1 MVSTAH
7 QMPALQARL
16 AMRLDSGLVSYPVID
31 PSLVADVSGNGTVS
45 MLDAA
50 MIAGI
55 RSSSEGP
62 VLASAP
68 QPRQMLLRHGG
79 SFRRAD
85 VIDVSGVLSDDQT
98 SLLAAS
104 RDFSQHSSASLCRY
118 CCRMGCKC
126 SSKGK
131 RVHFPSPKTVMNPV
145 ISFLQTRDSSR

>member
-1 MVSTAH
+1 
-7 QMPALQARL
+7 
-16 AMRLDSGLVSYPVID
+16 MRLDSGLVSYPVIN

-62 VLASAP
+62 ELASAP
-68 QPRQMLLRHGG
+68 SPRQMLLRHGG

-85 VIDVSGVLSDDQT
+85 VIDVSGVLSDGQT

-104 RDFSQHSSASLCRY
+104 RDSASTRAQAFADIAA
-118 CCRMGCKC
+118 GWAA
-126 SSKGK
+126 STATKGSDT
-131 RVHFPSPKTVMNPV
+131 F
-145 ISFLQTRDSSR
+145 SFAEDSDGSRDLIFADPGLI